1 MNAPIVFDRN
11 AEKVLSPEQRKLCPL
26 LEDFSRTHFLAG
38 GTAVALWL

>member
-1 MNAPIVFDRN
+1 MNTPIVFDRN
-11 AEKVLSPEQRKLCPL
+11 AEKVLSPEQKNLSPL